1 MDNSD
6 ITIYGDVMSLVGN
19 LSLVVAG
26 TTIFVFSVFIT
37 GDFLLALLGG
47 FMVGVPI
54 GLLKRRFNGR
64 GW

>member
-1 MDNSD
+1 MSNSNKELHF
-6 ITIYGDVMSLVGN
+6 DVMSLVGN

-26 TTIFVFSVFIT
+26 TTIFVFSVFII